1 MVTNYCILPK
11 HSMVGAN
18 EWEKKTQYL
27 PPFSLQS
34 NLAANTVHSTIQGAI
49 ILSSQMSTP
58 LKNFV
63 FFFFPFFGGGS
74 VFVCVFLVLFC
85 FYFFLKK

>member
-63 FFFFPFFGGGS
+63 FFSFLFLGGG
-74 VFVCVFLVLFC
+74 VFLCVFLVLFC